1 MAIYIIL
8 HTYMNFTRFKAIKKN
23 SLSFFLNANGP
34 DGGELTPLSHNY
46 KISKICLFQL
56 LISQKLAFLS
66 QRKF

>member
-1 MAIYIIL
+1 
-8 HTYMNFTRFKAIKKN
+8 MNFTTFKVIKKIFT
-23 SLSFFLNANGP
+23 FFLQKNANGP
-34 DGGELTPLSHNY
+34 DGGELTPFSPNY